1 MQKKKHHNHQNYKC
15 KIPGKKG
22 NKYQVSFPKFMKHH
36 SKKKQTNFPLK
47 SSEILTLMHM
57 FLNRASRLPL
67 CVIVPAPRPWIDCIH
82 DEESVDISL
91 ASRCLQWYF
100 DIDNVNISAL
110 EFHHCHH
117 VFVGY
122 YLEYSWIFMS
132 IPFFLYFQQRWTWDT
147 DGRSTFPSNLK
158 PSPMHRVFAH
168 SHVWIYFFLKNN
180 PETMVNQ
187 GIKCS
192 FPLLYNILIMPMFLS
207 ISRNNALFR
216 IP

>member
-22 NKYQVSFPKFMKHH
+22 NKNQVSWNITA
-36 SKKKQTNFPLK
+36 KKKQTIFPLK

-100 DIDNVNISAL
+100 DIWCDDNANISAI
-110 EFHHCHH
+110 EIQHCHH
-117 VFVGY
+117 VFVGF
-122 YLEYSWIFMS
+122 YLEYFLASFFISNKDGHGMRMGAARFPAILNPHQCTWAMSEYICSAKIIPKQWWIM
-132 IPFFLYFQQRWTWDT
+132 
-147 DGRSTFPSNLK
+147 
-158 PSPMHRVFAH
+158 
-168 SHVWIYFFLKNN
+168 
-180 PETMVNQ
+180 E
-187 GIKCS
+187 
-192 FPLLYNILIMPMFLS
+192 
-207 ISRNNALFR
+207 
-216 IP
+216 

>member
-1 MQKKKHHNHQNYKC
+1 MKNAKKKHHNHQNYKS

-22 NKYQVSFPKFMKHH
+22 NKYQVSFPKFVKHHRYH
-36 SKKKQTNFPLK
+36 SKKWQTHFPLK

-57 FLNRASRLPL
+57 LFKPRVASPP
-67 CVIVPAPRPWIDCIH
+67 CAIGPAPRPWIDCIH

-100 DIDNVNISAL
+100 DIWCDDYVNISAI

-122 YLEYSWIFMS
+122 YLEYSWV
-132 IPFFLYFQQRWTWDT
+132 
-147 DGRSTFPSNLK
+147 FPS
-158 PSPMHRVFAH
+158 
-168 SHVWIYFFLKNN
+168 FFISNKDGHGIRMGAARFSAILNPHQCTAFLPIAMSEYMFFRKNN
-180 PETMVNQ
+180 PETIVSQ

-192 FPLLYNILIMPMFLS
+192 SFPL
-207 ISRNNALFR
+207 
-216 IP
+216 